1 MDLSLNED
9 QEMLKKTAREFI
21 QKECPKELLLEVDKG
36 DTSGLSE
43 IWRNMSEL
51 GWMGIIV
58 PQEYGGEGSSLT
70 DAAVLYQ
77 ELGRGPVPGPLF
89 SSSVLGSMVLLTG
102 GTDEQKSSVLP
113 ELASGREVLGIAIT
127 EEDYRWDNQGI
138 QMAATAKN
146 GGYVLNGLKL
156 FVQDAP
162 SATRF
167 LCAARI
173 GPQGGRAGDI
183 SLFLVDAASK
193 GITMRELPGFVT
205 SVAEVKFDSVEVTG
219 PQLLGEAG
227 SGWSILEEASQRAL
241 PILCAYC
248 VGGCEAVYEMSVAY
262 SQTRIQFGQPIG
274 RFQRVQDHI
283 IEQVNHLDAARWTT
297 YEAVWKLDSGKD
309 TNGSV
314 YLAKALAAEAYYQAC
329 NRAHEV
335 HAGVGVMTEYGL
347 TLHTKMSRSLYHYL
361 GDPRYHKRKL
371 ADALDL

>member
-36 DTSGLSE
+36 DASGLSE
-43 IWRNMSEL
+43 IWRKMSEL
-51 GWMGIIV
+51 GWMGITV

-89 SSSVLGSMVLLTG
+89 SSSVLGSMVLLAG
-102 GTDEQKSSVLP
+102 GTDEQKSSILP
-113 ELASGREVLGIAIT
+113 GLVAGREVLGIAIT
-127 EEDYRWDNQGI
+127 EEDFHWDNRGI
-138 QMAATAKN
+138 QMTATTKN
-146 GGYVLNGLKL
+146 GGYVLNGVKL
-156 FVQDAP
+156 FVHDAP
-162 SATRF
+162 IATKF
-167 LCAARI
+167 LCAARTSPQD
-173 GPQGGRAGDI
+173 GPGEGL

-205 SVAEVKFDSVEVTG
+205 SVSEVKFDSVEL
-219 PQLLGEAG
+219 PRPLLLGEEG
-227 SGWSILEEASQRAL
+227 MGWSILEGAAQRAL

-262 SQTRIQFGQPIG
+262 SQTRIQFSQPIG

-297 YEAVWKLDSGKD
+297 YEAVWKLDSGKE

-314 YLAKALAAEAYYQAC
+314 HLAKALAAEAYYQAC

-347 TLHTKMSRSLYHYL
+347 TLHTKMSRSLYHFL

>member
-9 QEMLKKTAREFI
+9 QEMLKKIAREFI
-21 QKECPKELLLEVDKG
+21 QNECPKELLLEVDKG

-43 IWRNMSEL
+43 IWRKMSEL
-51 GWMGIIV
+51 GWMGITI

-89 SSSVLGSMVLLTG
+89 SSSVLGSMVVLAG
-102 GTDEQKSSVLP
+102 GTDEQKSSILP
-113 ELASGREVLGIAIT
+113 GLVAGSEVLGIAIT
-127 EEDYRWDNQGI
+127 EEDYRWDSRGI
-138 QMAATAKN
+138 QMSATAKN
-146 GGYVLNGLKL
+146 SGYVLNGLKL
-156 FVQDAP
+156 FVHDAP

-167 LCAARI
+167 LCAART
-173 GPQGGRAGDI
+173 GPEDGPAGGI
-183 SLFLVDAASK
+183 SLFLVDAAAK

-205 SVAEVKFDSVEVTG
+205 SVAEVRFDSVEVPG
-219 PQLLGEAG
+219 SQLLGEEG
-227 SGWSILEEASQRAL
+227 RGWNILEGAAQQAL
-241 PILCAYC
+241 PVLCAYC
-248 VGGCEAVYEMSVAY
+248 VGGCEAVYEMTVAY
-262 SQTRIQFGQPIG
+262 SQTRIQFSQPIG

-297 YEAVWKLDSGKD
+297 YEAVWKLDSGKE

-314 YLAKALAAEAYYQAC
+314 HLAKALAAEAYYQAC
-329 NRAHEV
+329 NRAHEI

-347 TLHTKMSRSLYHYL
+347 TLHTKMSRSLYHFL